1 MNHKQTRKKRRRG
14 SMLFRALLVAL
25 LMGVY
30 ARFVEPEILIIRKLT
45 LPAQNL
51 KADCR
56 IVFFTDT
63 HFDRDKPVS
72 DAVRLAEKINELEP
86 DLVIFGGDLLD
97 NYSRDQKQLDL
108 EMLRTQLN
116 SIEAPGGKYAVWGN
130 HDWGGGAVRIYQEF
144 MESCGF
150 QVLKNES
157 LLLEKYQ
164 LQLLGYDD
172 YLTGEL
178 EGQPDFIEGM
188 FPLLVAHEPYT
199 AQLLS
204 DIPEQALILSGHTHG
219 GQVGLSW
226 IARQILPPGS
236 GGLVRGLYA
245 QDDAEHSAQI
255 YVSSGIGTTR
265 LPLRLLSPPEIVCID
280 LQSSE
285 SC

>member
-14 SMLFRALLVAL
+14 SILFRALLVAL

-150 QVLKNES
+150 QVLKNET
-157 LLLEKYQ
+157 LILEKYQ
-164 LQLLGYDD
+164 IQLLGYDD
-172 YLTGEL
+172 YLTGDL
-178 EGQPDFIEGM
+178 EQQTDAFSEEM
-188 FPLLVAHEPYT
+188 FPLLVAHEPVT
-199 AQLLS
+199 AHLLAKL
-204 DIPEQALILSGHTHG
+204 PQGGLMLTGHTHG
-219 GQVGLSW
+219 GQTGLPW
-226 IARQILPPGS
+226 IRKQILPPGS
-236 GGLVRGLYA
+236 GNHVRGLYSLGEEENA
-245 QDDAEHSAQI
+245 FRL

-265 LPLRLLSPPEIVCID
+265 LPLRLLAPPEIVCID
-280 LQSSE
+280 LKKNS
-285 SC
+285 